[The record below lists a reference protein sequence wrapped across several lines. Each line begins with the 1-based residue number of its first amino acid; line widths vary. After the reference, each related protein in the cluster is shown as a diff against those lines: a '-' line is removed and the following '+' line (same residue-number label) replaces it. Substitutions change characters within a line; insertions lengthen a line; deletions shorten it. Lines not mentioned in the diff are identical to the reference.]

1 MRLKDAVCALRKFLL
16 CISFLCTWCSIK
28 DIRMHEKMNQPPICK
43 INISAS
49 SIQRHPCRIA
59 THSSSSSL
67 RGLMIENL
75 PKEAARQVAFR
86 ELQGEVPGMRD
97 EASARRPTKTL
108 DGATVSAHS
117 PGTPGGHERM
127 ALLALENLHLSFG
140 GVAALAGV
148 SLEINATDFFAIIGP
163 NGAGKTSIFNC
174 ISGIYTPTRG
184 RIRFDGRDI
193 SSLKPHQ
200 RAQLR
205 IARTFQNIALFK
217 GMTVLDNIKIGRH
230 IHLRSGILACS
241 LYYGKA
247 VREELEHRAVIERDI
262 IDLLALQDIR
272 HKIVGTLPYGLQKRV
287 ELARALAL
295 DPLVLLLDEPTAGMN
310 AEETEE
316 MVRFILYVKRIKQL
330 TTVMIEHDI
339 VAVVE
344 NSGRLAVLDFGQK
357 IAEGLPP
364 EVQHDPLVIKA
375 YLGEEF
381 EVA

>member
-1 MRLKDAVCALRKFLL
+1 MGLL
-16 CISFLCTWCSIK
+16 TLE
-28 DIRMHEKMNQPPICK
+28 DIH
-43 INISAS
+43 
-49 SIQRHPCRIA
+49 
-59 THSSSSSL
+59 
-67 RGLMIENL
+67 
-75 PKEAARQVAFR
+75 
-86 ELQGEVPGMRD
+86 
-97 EASARRPTKTL
+97 
-108 DGATVSAHS
+108 
-117 PGTPGGHERM
+117 
-127 ALLALENLHLSFG
+127 LHFG
-140 GVAALAGV
+140 GVIALAGV
-148 SLEINATDFFAIIGP
+148 NIEVNATDFFAIIGP

-184 RIRFDGRDI
+184 RILFDGRDI
-193 SSLKPHQ
+193 SSLKPHR

-262 IDLLALQDIR
+262 IDLLELQDIR
-272 HKIVGTLPYGLQKRV
+272 HQIVGTLPYGLQKRV

-295 DPLVLLLDEPTAGMN
+295 DPLLLLLDEPTAGMN
-310 AEETEE
+310 AEETED
-316 MVRFILYVKRIKQL
+316 MVRFILYVKRVKQL
-330 TTVMIEHDI
+330 TTVMIEHDMG
-339 VAVVE
+339 VVMDI
-344 NSGRLAVLDFGQK
+344 SDRVAVLDFGKK

-364 EVQHDPLVIKA
+364 EVQQDPLVIKA

>member
-1 MRLKDAVCALRKFLL
+1 
-16 CISFLCTWCSIK
+16 
-28 DIRMHEKMNQPPICK
+28 
-43 INISAS
+43 
-49 SIQRHPCRIA
+49 
-59 THSSSSSL
+59 
-67 RGLMIENL
+67 
-75 PKEAARQVAFR
+75 
-86 ELQGEVPGMRD
+86 
-97 EASARRPTKTL
+97 
-108 DGATVSAHS
+108 
-117 PGTPGGHERM
+117 M
-127 ALLALENLHLSFG
+127 ALLTLEDIHLHFG
-140 GVAALAGV
+140 GVIALAGV
-148 SLEINATDFFAIIGP
+148 NLEVNATDFFAIIGP

-184 RIRFDGRDI
+184 RILFDGRDI

-262 IDLLALQDIR
+262 IDLLELQDIR

-310 AEETEE
+310 AEETED
-316 MVRFILYVKRIKQL
+316 MVRFILYVKRMKQL
-330 TTVMIEHDI
+330 TTVMIEHDMG
-339 VAVVE
+339 VVMDI
-344 NSGRLAVLDFGQK
+344 SDRVAVLDFGKK
-357 IAEGLPP
+357 IAEGLPT
-364 EVQHDPLVIKA
+364 EVQPDPLVIKA

>member
-1 MRLKDAVCALRKFLL
+1 
-16 CISFLCTWCSIK
+16 
-28 DIRMHEKMNQPPICK
+28 
-43 INISAS
+43 
-49 SIQRHPCRIA
+49 
-59 THSSSSSL
+59 
-67 RGLMIENL
+67 
-75 PKEAARQVAFR
+75 
-86 ELQGEVPGMRD
+86 
-97 EASARRPTKTL
+97 
-108 DGATVSAHS
+108 
-117 PGTPGGHERM
+117 M
-127 ALLALENLHLSFG
+127 ALLTLEDIHLRFG
-140 GVAALAGV
+140 GVIALAGV
-148 SLEINATDFFAIIGP
+148 NLEVNATDFFAIIGP
-163 NGAGKTSIFNC
+163 NGAGKTSLFNC

-193 SSLKPHQ
+193 SALKPHQ

-247 VREELEHRAVIERDI
+247 VREELAHRAVIERDI
-262 IDLLALQDIR
+262 IDLLELQDMR

-310 AEETEE
+310 AEETED
-316 MVRFILYVKRIKQL
+316 MVRFILYVKRMKQL
-330 TTVMIEHDI
+330 TTVMIEHDMG
-339 VAVVE
+339 VVMDI
-344 NSGRLAVLDFGQK
+344 SDRVAVLDFGKK

-364 EVQHDPLVIKA
+364 EVQQDPLVIKA